1 MDADARPERDAMSE
15 PVITLRAGD
24 LAWRAVEGDVV
35 ALDLRASR
43 YLGTNA
49 TGALLWERL
58 AEGATERQL
67 VAALTER
74 FPEAA
79 DRAAADVAAFLA
91 VLRER
96 GLVVAREDGA
106 A

>member
-1 MDADARPERDAMSE
+1 MGADATQRRTAMSE
-15 PVITLRAGD
+15 PVLALRDGD

-49 TGALLWERL
+49 TGAVLWERL
-58 AEGATERQL
+58 AEGATEGDL

-79 DRAAADVAAFLA
+79 DRAAADVAAFLG

-96 GLVVAREDGA
+96 GLVIAREDGSP
-106 A
+106 